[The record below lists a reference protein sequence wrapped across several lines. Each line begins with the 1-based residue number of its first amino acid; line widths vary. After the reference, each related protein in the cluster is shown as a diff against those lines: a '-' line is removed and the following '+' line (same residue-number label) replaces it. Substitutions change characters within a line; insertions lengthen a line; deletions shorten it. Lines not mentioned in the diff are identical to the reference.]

1 MVRNP
6 PGLFIFPNDLP
17 QTVAAQTSEK
27 AAVALIHIDPYAI
40 GNKVQRMLVHF

>member
-6 PGLFIFPNDLP
+6 PGLFIFPNDRP

-27 AAVALIHIDPYAI
+27 VVALIHIDPFSN
-40 GNKVQRMLVHF
+40 GNKVQRMLGHS